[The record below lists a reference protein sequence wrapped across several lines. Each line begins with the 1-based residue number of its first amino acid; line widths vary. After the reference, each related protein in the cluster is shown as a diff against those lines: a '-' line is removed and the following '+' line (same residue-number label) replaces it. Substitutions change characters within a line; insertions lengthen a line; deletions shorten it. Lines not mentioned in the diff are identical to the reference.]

1 VKVAIPKERAEDE
14 HRVALVPDTAAKL
27 IAASLEVSV
36 ESGAGAGAYF
46 PDGAYEK
53 AGVKVVKTADA
64 LLKDADAVLKVQAPA
79 LDEIDLLKSGAVLIS
94 FLQPSTQADIVRA
107 LAKRGVTAFSLEL
120 VPRSGIVEAMRAVK
134 DETELQLLRRACKI
148 TDRAFERLLDVH
160 FIGRRERDVA
170 WDLVQIFHDE
180 GAESVWPE
188 FIVGSGPTGSHPHG
202 RAGDRKIGVGELV
215 VVDAGCTIGG
225 YTSDY
230 TRTFSTGPLD
240 ERLREAYEVVE
251 TAQDGALGGI
261 RAGLTGV
268 EADALARAII
278 DESDFRGT
286 MGHGLGHGLGL
297 DVHEDPR
304 LSTESTDVL
313 VPGNVVT
320 VEPGVYVSGDFGIR
334 IEDDVVVTENGIENL
349 THLRKDLVEVG

>member
-1 VKVAIPKERAEDE
+1 VTRIDRLRERLEEPLLVTNLVNVRYLCGFDSSNAALLVEPDRVRLFTDFRYIEEARAIPDVEAVQTKRA
-14 HRVALVPDTAAKL
+14 L
-27 IAASLEVSV
+27 IAELAETLVGRVGFETVLPY
-36 ESGAGAGAYF
+36 AQ
-46 PDGAYEK
+46 YE
-53 AGVKVVKTADA
+53 
-64 LLKDADAVLKVQAPA
+64 
-79 LDEIDLLKSGAVLIS
+79 
-94 FLQPSTQADIVRA
+94 A
-107 LAKRGVTAFSLEL
+107 LAGGGLEL

-230 TRTFSTGPLD
+230 TRTFSTGLLD

-268 EADALARAII
+268 EADVLARAII